1 MQFQK
6 KDKRGN
12 NNYNDEKP
20 PSSITGRIAG
30 RQRSPLR
37 LERDTGESG
46 YGEMLYLDPNDVNFR
61 RNQAMSPVTEGRQS
75 QIQARSPNNRFG
87 QSVLAA
93 VRSELNER
101 NDTAQVMG

>member
-12 NNYNDEKP
+12 YNYNDEQP
-20 PSSITGRIAG
+20 PSSITGRIVG
-30 RQRSPLR
+30 GQRSPLR

-75 QIQARSPNNRFG
+75 QIQARSPNIRFG
-87 QSVLAA
+87 
-93 VRSELNER
+93 
-101 NDTAQVMG
+101 